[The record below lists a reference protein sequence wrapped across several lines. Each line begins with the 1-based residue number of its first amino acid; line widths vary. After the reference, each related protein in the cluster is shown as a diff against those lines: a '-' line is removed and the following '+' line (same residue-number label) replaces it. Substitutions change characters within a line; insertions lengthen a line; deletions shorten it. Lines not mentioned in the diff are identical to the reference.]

1 VLNNLRHFVTRW
13 LVPLIGSGLA
23 LSAVFF
29 LYRSLNVNL
38 FLGEVQKANLWWIA
52 VLAATIVMEQFVQG
66 WKWRQLL
73 YDIKPISAA
82 RLTGAFIAGYG
93 VNILV
98 PLGVS
103 PFVRSW
109 LVARLE
115 DLNIATVLMTTA
127 ISRFIDGIVFAIFAG
142 VVAIAGQ
149 LPRVEG
155 NLTIG
160 LGIAG
165 AANLIIFVG
174 ILWLLFRHH
183 GRFLNEAGLIGR
195 LIDWI
200 AEKAGSKHG
209 DVRAAL
215 AQGIIWP
222 RERMRQQGV
231 IAASFAMKAVSATHY
246 LWAGLALGIT
256 LNFFDYLFLMVFAG
270 FALVLSRFIRVP
282 GGFLIGSGFALKL
295 LDVPDEQALAMIL
308 FNHII
313 SVVLMVVIGLIV
325 FWQSGIDMR
334 AITRGTEKRDVRG

>member
-1 VLNNLRHFVTRW
+1 MACAVDWERTGLKRGLLPVSQLERQSISRRGAEGQPMVDCSASGNDRDGTVRPRLEVAAASLRHQADISRAPDW
-13 LVPLIGSGLA
+13 CIYS
-23 LSAVFF
+23 
-29 LYRSLNVNL
+29 R
-38 FLGEVQKANLWWIA
+38 IR
-52 VLAATIVMEQFVQG
+52 
-66 WKWRQLL
+66 RQ
-73 YDIKPISAA
+73 YSCPVGGQSIRA
-82 RLTGAFIAGYG
+82 
-93 VNILV
+93 ILV
-98 PLGVS
+98 G
-103 PFVRSW
+103 RQ
-109 LVARLE
+109 ARGSE
-115 DLNIATVLMTTA
+115 YSDCAHDHGDL
-127 ISRFIDGIVFAIFAG
+127 RFIDGIVFAIFAG